1 MEERERN
8 KTEVRG
14 RQALSENLSCPPEM
28 WVDNWGLALENK
40 YDRKVHS
47 IAQGIITH
55 TFHHCK
61 LLDVSAG

>member
-1 MEERERN
+1 M
-8 KTEVRG
+8 
-14 RQALSENLSCPPEM
+14 QALSENLSCLPEM

-61 LLDVSAG
+61 VLDVSAG